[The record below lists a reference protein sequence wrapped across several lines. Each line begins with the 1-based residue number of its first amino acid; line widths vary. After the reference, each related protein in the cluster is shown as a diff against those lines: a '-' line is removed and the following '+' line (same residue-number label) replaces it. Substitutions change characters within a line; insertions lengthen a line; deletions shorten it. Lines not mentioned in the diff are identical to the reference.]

1 MKTYKETD
9 NLSELRA
16 GDRLEM
22 NDGSLH
28 LSVNGSLSMDGTSD
42 CKLHC
47 SMYLKGHC
55 NDVNCVED
63 DFHFKQLTK

>member
-9 NLSELRA
+9 NLSELRV

-28 LSVNGSLSMDGTSD
+28 KVVKDTHREVTKSP
-42 CKLHC
+42 CFHC
-47 SMYLKGHC
+47 SFGATDACITHGIEC
-55 NDVNCVED
+55 G